1 MTLKGVA
8 GFLPG
13 GYQLSESA
21 WIGFASRR
29 SQIRR
34 PTGSLSFFS
43 RALHRSSASR
53 LQDIGQ
59 NPIEVQRNIDRH
71 LAKMW
76 QNRDSALK
84 AIWTLNTALLKY
96 KDTYSKGFPA
106 SLMFLGPPSRGAK
119 PSSQSA
125 GFVTPELADGVSKGY
140 KITFRPGPKGKNG
153 NVSTYT
159 ILGRPTKYGVTGR
172 RNFRSDESRV
182 VRFTRENRAATVRDS
197 PL

>member
-1 MTLKGVA
+1 MDAETPTFQGWDMRRISGLLVFVSVSLLTFAGMTQRV
-8 GFLPG
+8 
-13 GYQLSESA
+13 S
-21 WIGFASRR
+21 
-29 SQIRR
+29 SQ
-34 PTGSLSFFS
+34 
-43 RALHRSSASR
+43 
-53 LQDIGQ
+53 D
-59 NPIEVQRNIDRH
+59 PIKVI
-71 LAKMW
+71 W

-84 AIWTLNTALLKY
+84 AIRTLNTALLKY

-106 SLMFLGPPSRGAK
+106 SLRFLGPPSRGAK

-140 KITFRPGPKGKNG
+140 KVTFRPGPKGKNG

-172 RNFRSDESRV
+172 RNFHSDESGV
-182 VRFTRENRAATVRDS
+182 VRFTSENRAATGRDS